1 MSVKSMQDLFV
12 QELRDV
18 YHAEKQAVK
27 AYPRVVKGV
36 SSTKLGEALQ
46 VHLEETRHQ
55 VERLEQ
61 VFEMLDLGKRA
72 KPCEAM
78 QGLIEEAR
86 EIMEEIEDPQVRD
99 VAVIAA
105 GQKMEHYEIASYG
118 TLVTLAKQLG
128 HGEAAELLA
137 QSLEEEKRTDQKLNQ
152 IAVQDVNKKAMKK
165 AAG

>member
-46 VHLEETRHQ
+46 AHLEETRHQ

-137 QSLEEEKRTDQKLNQ
+137 QSLEEEKKTDQKLNQ
-152 IAVQDVNKKAMKK
+152 IAVQDVNKKAMKN